1 MHFLAGIRSFASEKR
16 FLITKTDERVSFWRL
31 KQSYSLVINEEIEPT
46 QQEILNQHK
55 KSKHKKSTN
64 TTFIHIIYNVD
75 IAQIS
80 FQV

>member
-1 MHFLAGIRSFASEKR
+1 MHFLAGKRSFASEKR

-46 QQEILNQHK
+46 QEILNQHK

-64 TTFIHIIYNVD
+64 TTFIHIIDNID

>member
-55 KSKHKKSTN
+55 KSTN

>member
-1 MHFLAGIRSFASEKR
+1 MHFLAGIGSSASEKR

-31 KQSYSLVINEEIEPT
+31 KQSYSLVINETLEST
-46 QQEILNQHK
+46 QEILNQHK
-55 KSKHKKSTN
+55 KSTN
-64 TTFIHIIYNVD
+64 MTFIHIIYNVE